1 VSAPPRTRLVA
12 CIALALLALLAPL
25 VQLTS
30 GAATSAAGADAGGAQ
45 AELSAVL
52 IALAVVIGAAR
63 LVGRAF
69 ARLGQPAVLGEILAG
84 ILLGPSF
91 LGRLAPGLAARVLPA
106 SAIPALEIVAQA
118 GVILYLFLVG
128 LGLEGA
134 DVRARR
140 ATVTAVSFAS
150 LALPFALGLCV
161 APLLHPQLAS
171 ETVPFGV
178 FALFVGV
185 SLSVTAFPVLA
196 RILED
201 EGLTTTPLGRLA
213 LAIAAV
219 GDVAAWC
226 LLALV
231 TAFARARTDA
241 ALETLGLTAA
251 YLAAMRFVVRP
262 LAGLFARRCE
272 PVGLTRGTLV
282 VVTLAL
288 LTSALCTE
296 AIGIHALF
304 GAFLL
309 GALVP
314 RGSRLAR
321 ELRARFEDLVLVV
334 LLPAFFAITGLRTEI
349 GLVQG
354 AADWLACGLIVA
366 AASVGK
372 IGGAYVGARVTGLGP
387 RESASLGVLLNTR
400 GLMELIVLGV
410 GLELGVLSPRLYTM
424 MVIMALVTT
433 FATAPLLRVL
443 RREHA

>member
-1 VSAPPRTRLVA
+1 VSRAPLRRSATLVGGGA
-12 CIALALLALLAPL
+12 FAALAI
-25 VQLTS
+25 
-30 GAATSAAGADAGGAQ
+30 GAAASAASDAAGEGT
-45 AELSAVL
+45 ELSAVL
-52 IALAVVIGAAR
+52 LALAVVIGAAR

-91 LGRLAPGLAARVLPA
+91 LGRLAPAVATRVLPA
-106 SAIPALEIVAQA
+106 SAVPALETVAQA

-140 ATVTAVSFAS
+140 RTVTAVSVAS
-150 LALPFALGLCV
+150 LALPFALGLAL
-161 APLLHPQLAS
+161 APLLHARFAP
-171 ETVPFGV
+171 EGVPFGV

-185 SLSVTAFPVLA
+185 ALSVTAFPVLA

-201 EGLTTTPLGRLA
+201 EGLTATPLGALA

-231 TAFARARTDA
+231 TAVARARPEA

-251 YLAAMRFVVRP
+251 YLAAMRFAVRP
-262 LAGLFARRCE
+262 LARSFARRCE
-272 PVGLTRGTLV
+272 PAGLTRGSLA
-282 VVTLAL
+282 VVTLAVL
-288 LTSALCTE
+288 ASALCTE

-314 RGSRLAR
+314 RGSRLAH

-354 AADWLACGLIVA
+354 TAGWLACGLIVA
-366 AASVGK
+366 AASLGK
-372 IGGAYVGARVTGLGP
+372 IGGAFAGARLTGLDA
-387 RESASLGVLLNTR
+387 RESATLGVLLNTR

-424 MVIMALVTT
+424 MVIMALATT

-443 RREHA
+443 RR